1 MSAPLSVSI
10 VVQGRFHAFALA
22 EALIKKGVPL
32 KLYTNYPAFKAEQFG
47 VPRRNLKCFP
57 LLGLLHRYGYRWGW
71 VEKCQA
77 LERVLHR
84 GFSRWA
90 ARHIRLH
97 ETDVVHAFSGVAL
110 ETYRDL
116 ERRGRPVL
124 RLLMR
129 GSAHIS
135 DQYKELHLESR
146 LAGAQVELPS
156 TWMMHR
162 ERQEY
167 QVSHNIV
174 TLSSYARNSFLQR
187 GYEEDEILR
196 LALGSDYTMF
206 RPSRE
211 VVDQRLARIRS
222 GAPLKV
228 LFTGNVSL
236 QKGVRDMI
244 SVARALRGRMEF
256 RLVGGVTPD
265 AMSQV
270 AGASELFELV
280 PRVPE
285 SELPGIYNQADVFF
299 FPTLHDGF
307 AAVLAQA
314 KAACLPVLCTSHCA
328 GPDLITDDLTG
339 WVLPTRRPDLFIQRL
354 SSYDQDREA
363 LARQVENLWLIQDK
377 RGWDLVADDFLT
389 MSEKAYA
396 ELRRT

>member
-32 KLYTNYPAFKAEQFG
+32 RLYTNYPAFKAEQFG
-47 VPRRNLKCFP
+47 VPRKNLACFP
-57 LLGLLHRYGYRWGW
+57 LLGLLHRYSYRWGW
-71 VEKCQA
+71 VEKSPA

-90 ARHIRLH
+90 RRGITRH

-110 ETYRDL
+110 EIYRDL
-116 ERRGRPVL
+116 QRRKRPVL
-124 RLLMR
+124 RMLMR

-135 DQYKELHLESR
+135 DQYKELHRESR
-146 LAGAQVELPS
+146 LAAAHVELPS
-156 TWMMHR
+156 TWMMGR

-174 TLSSYARNSFLQR
+174 TLSSYARNSFLNR
-187 GYEEDEILR
+187 GYAEDKILC
-196 LALGSDYTMF
+196 LALGSDYTKF
-206 RPSRE
+206 RPSRA

-222 GAPLKV
+222 GGPLKV

-244 SVARALRGRMEF
+244 TVARALHGRMDF
-256 RLVGGVTPD
+256 RLVGGVTQD
-265 AMSQV
+265 AASQI
-270 AGASELFELV
+270 AGAGELFDLV

-285 SELPGIYNQADVFF
+285 AELPAIYNQADVFL
-299 FPTLHDGF
+299 FPTLHDGY

-314 KAACLPVLCTSHCA
+314 KAACVPVLCSSHCA

-339 WVLPTRRPDLFIQRL
+339 WVLPARRPDLFIERL
-354 SSYDQDREA
+354 ATYDQDREA
-363 LARQVENLWLIQDK
+363 LARQVENLWLVEDK
-377 RGWDLVADDFLT
+377 RDWDLVADDFL
-389 MSEKAYA
+389 AAA
-396 ELRRT
+396 ERAHARMIRR